1 LAQGVLIIVTLGWSE
16 NGRLGFRIGNKYEGA
31 ILMIRA
37 LSCVIAIGMFVGTVH
52 AAVFP
57 GKHWETRT
65 PAQVGMDAT
74 KLDAFAAAVGNR
86 RGCIIKDGYQV
97 YTWGDI
103 TSKLDWASAMK
114 PVMSTM
120 LFFAVH
126 EGKLPSVDALVN
138 PYVEKALGKRLNI
151 KDQTMTFRHLANMVS
166 GYGRVEAP
174 GEAWAYNDWAISL
187 YLKALF
193 DGVFEE
199 NADSAAQRAS
209 RLGTLQIEDGTFFG
223 SRKGYGLLMS
233 ARDFARIGWF
243 WLNKGNWSGKQILPR
258 AFFDNYMSA
267 DVPADLQRS
276 KAKTGD
282 YLSAYFTGGGTDQTS
297 LGPGIYG
304 FNWWFNTRKKVW
316 PDAPEDTFQ
325 ANGHWNGEV
334 CCVIPSLGIVATWQ
348 GSGTSTDT
356 FNQPMN
362 DYLKIL
368 VGSVARN
375 SAVPSLAG
383 ESVLVN
389 HK

>member
-1 LAQGVLIIVTLGWSE
+1 
-16 NGRLGFRIGNKYEGA
+16 
-31 ILMIRA
+31 MIRG
-37 LSCVIAIGMFVGTVH
+37 LSCVITMGMFVSTVH

-65 PAQVGMDAT
+65 PAQVGMDAA
-74 KLDAFAAAVGNR
+74 KLDAFAADVGNR
-86 RGCIIKDGYQV
+86 RGCIVKDGYMV

-120 LFFAVH
+120 LFFAIH
-126 EGKLPSVDALVN
+126 EGKLASVDALVN
-138 PYVEKALGKRLNI
+138 PYVEKALGKSLNM

-174 GEAWAYNDWAISL
+174 VEAWAYNDWAINL
-187 YLKALF
+187 YLKTLF

-199 NADSAAQRAS
+199 KSDSAAKKAS

-233 ARDFARIGWF
+233 PRDFARIGWF
-243 WLNKGNWSGKQILPR
+243 WLNKGNWNGKQILPR
-258 AFFDNYMSA
+258 DFFDNYMRA

-276 KAKTGD
+276 KAETSD
-282 YLSAYFTGGGTDQTS
+282 YLSIYFTGGGTDQTS

-316 PDAPEDTFQ
+316 PGATEDTFQ

-368 VGSVARN
+368 VDSVAR
-375 SAVPSLAG
+375 SSIVPSQPG
-383 ESVLVN
+383 ESGLDN

>member
-1 LAQGVLIIVTLGWSE
+1 
-16 NGRLGFRIGNKYEGA
+16 
-31 ILMIRA
+31 MIRG
-37 LSCVIAIGMFVGTVH
+37 LSCVITIGLFVSTVQ

-65 PAQVGMDAT
+65 PAQVGMNAAT
-74 KLDAFAAAVGNR
+74 LDAFAAAVGNR
-86 RGCIIKDGYQV
+86 RGCIVKDGYMV

-103 TSKLDWASAMK
+103 TSNLDWASAMK

-120 LFFAVH
+120 LFFAVY
-126 EGKLPSVDALVN
+126 EGKLPSVDALIN
-138 PYVEKALGKRLNI
+138 PYVEKALGKSLNA
-151 KDQTMTFRHLANMVS
+151 KDQTMTFRHLADMVS
-166 GYGRVEAP
+166 GYGRMEAP
-174 GEAWAYNDWAISL
+174 GKAWAYNDWAINL
-187 YLKALF
+187 YLKTLF

-199 NADSAAQRAS
+199 KPDSAAKRAS
-209 RLGTLQIEDGTFFG
+209 RLGALHIEDGTFFG
-223 SRKGYGLLMS
+223 SRKGYGLRMS
-233 ARDFARIGWF
+233 PRDFARIGWF
-243 WLNKGNWSGKQILPR
+243 WLNKGNWNGKQILPR
-258 AFFDNYMSA
+258 VFFDNYMRA
-267 DVPADLQRS
+267 DVPTDLQRS
-276 KAKTGD
+276 QAETSD
-282 YLSAYFTGGGTDQTS
+282 YLSIYFTGGGTDQTS

-316 PDAPEDTFQ
+316 PDATEDTFQ

-368 VGSVARN
+368 VDSVAR
-375 SAVPSLAG
+375 SSIVPPQPG
-383 ESVLVN
+383 ESGLDN